1 MHAFGA
7 IRREPLQDGGMEAN
21 ERDANWVKLAVR
33 AMLRRAYLACA
44 QRLLDEAE
52 AVK

>member
-1 MHAFGA
+1 MNDE
-7 IRREPLQDGGMEAN
+7 REAE
-21 ERDANWVKLAVR
+21 WVKLAVR

-52 AVK
+52 AIK